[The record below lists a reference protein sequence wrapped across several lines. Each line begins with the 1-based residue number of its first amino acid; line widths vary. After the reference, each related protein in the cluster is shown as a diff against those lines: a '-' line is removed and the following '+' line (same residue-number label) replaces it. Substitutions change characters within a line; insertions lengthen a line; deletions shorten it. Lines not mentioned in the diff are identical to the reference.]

1 MKKIF
6 QILFIFLL
14 TACNGNDA
22 VDQLKENHSE
32 IKEVAEQ
39 FPKSV
44 QEKLA
49 APTVL
54 PFEPK
59 NVVLTYAGDMPGNPS
74 RDIIHTEFIYRDGVG
89 VNLHI
94 TTYHNKNTTW
104 STDDKEMKTV
114 KLKDGTKALIEGDAE
129 YVKHIRWKKGDIY
142 YSIML
147 IKSPKIRNEYTI
159 EDVVK
164 TANSIEY

>member
-1 MKKIF
+1 MVNEKNPS
-6 QILFIFLL
+6 ILFIFLL

-22 VDQLKENHSE
+22 VDQLKENHPE
-32 IKEVAEQ
+32 IKEVAEK
-39 FPKSV
+39 FPESV

-59 NVVLTYAGDMPGNPS
+59 NVVLTYAGDMPGNPK
-74 RDIIHTEFIYRDGVG
+74 RDIIHTKFIYGDGVG

-114 KLKDGTKALIEGDAE
+114 KLKDGT
-129 YVKHIRWKKGDIY
+129 
-142 YSIML
+142 
-147 IKSPKIRNEYTI
+147 
-159 EDVVK
+159 
-164 TANSIEY
+164 